1 MRASMY
7 VRPPSALP
15 FKFFFFFFFLLSPNA
30 WASRLT
36 NPFFFFIVPYLIA
49 ANPTNYGRP
58 WRLNCAEAL
67 AAAFYICGHEDWAE
81 AVLTHFNYGQPF
93 LEINAAVLKRYAA
106 CKNEA
111 EVKQAEEKW
120 LAKIEK
126 EYANNRGGPGGGEG
140 ADAWKGGNLNFKPEA
155 NDDDDEDEEE
165 EEEEDDDGDEESG
178 GVTLPDPLAPLLPS
192 SSDGEEEEE
201 QMAEIRRR
209 VLASKP
215 FTNPTPSASDFPP
228 AHIKKISRPV
238 AASSPANR
246 HPSEDSSQT
255 DDDDDDD
262 DGEGEGE
269 GGGGEEEDNELFDRI
284 IDARPPTDHRTGMNK
299 LLARKQDG
307 NFVRAQRP
315 PNR

>member
-1 MRASMY
+1 M
-7 VRPPSALP
+7 
-15 FKFFFFFFFLLSPNA
+15 
-30 WASRLT
+30 ASRLT
-36 NPFFFFIVPYLIA
+36 NPFIVPYLIA

-126 EYANNRGGPGGGEG
+126 EYANNRGGPGGEG
-140 ADAWKGGNLNFKPEA
+140 ADAWKGGNLNLKPEA
-155 NDDDDEDEEE
+155 NDDDEDEEG
-165 EEEEDDDGDEESG
+165 EDEDDGDEESG
-178 GVTLPDPLAPLLPS
+178 GVTLPDPLAPLFPD

-215 FTNPTPSASDFPP
+215 FTNPTPSASDSPP
-228 AHIKKISRPV
+228 AHIKTISRPV
-238 AASSPANR
+238 ATSSPAYNY
-246 HPSEDSSQT
+246 PGEDSSQT

-262 DGEGEGE
+262 GEGE
-269 GGGGEEEDNELFDRI
+269 GGGGEEEEDNELFDRI
-284 IDARPPTDHRTGMNK
+284 IDARPPTDRTGINK

-307 NFVRAQRP
+307 SFVRACA

>member
-1 MRASMY
+1 M
-7 VRPPSALP
+7 
-15 FKFFFFFFFLLSPNA
+15 
-30 WASRLT
+30 ASRLT
-36 NPFFFFIVPYLIA
+36 NPFIVPYLIA

-126 EYANNRGGPGGGEG
+126 EYANNRGGPGGEG

-155 NDDDDEDEEE
+155 NDDDEDE

-201 QMAEIRRR
+201 EQMAEIRRR

-215 FTNPTPSASDFPP
+215 FTNPNPSASDSPP

-238 AASSPANR
+238 AASSPAYGY
-246 HPSEDSSQT
+246 PSEDSSQI
-255 DDDDDDD
+255 DDDDEDADDH
-262 DGEGEGE
+262 GEGE

-284 IDARPPTDHRTGMNK
+284 IDARPPTHRTGINNK
-299 LLARKQDG
+299 LLARKQVG
-307 NFVRAQRP
+307 SFVRVA
-315 PNR
+315 PNRYI

>member
-1 MRASMY
+1 MKILA
-7 VRPPSALP
+7 
-15 FKFFFFFFFLLSPNA
+15 
-30 WASRLT
+30 
-36 NPFFFFIVPYLIA
+36 VPYLIA

-111 EVKQAEEKW
+111 EVKQAEVKW

-126 EYANNRGGPGGGEG
+126 EYADNRGGPGGEG
-140 ADAWKGGNLNFKPEA
+140 ADVWEGGNLNFRPEA
-155 NDDDDEDEEE
+155 NDDDEEDEEGE
-165 EEEEDDDGDEESG
+165 EESDGDEEGG
-178 GVTLPDPLAPLLPS
+178 GVTLPDRLAPLPFD

-201 QMAEIRRR
+201 EMAEIRRR

-215 FTNPTPSASDFPP
+215 FTDPTPSSFDSTPS
-228 AHIKKISRPV
+228 HIKIISRPV
-238 AASSPANR
+238 AAPSPAYD
-246 HPSEDSSQT
+246 HLGEDSSQT
-255 DDDDDDD
+255 DDD
-262 DGEGEGE
+262 
-269 GGGGEEEDNELFDRI
+269 GEEEDNELFDQI
-284 IDARPPTDHRTGMNK
+284 IDALPPTDRTGINK
-299 LLARKQDG
+299 LMARKRDES
-307 NFVRAQRP
+307 FVRA

>member
-1 MRASMY
+1 MLLGTNKRSTMVENRRQMRASM
-7 VRPPSALP
+7 LGP
-15 FKFFFFFFFLLSPNA
+15 FCFTHFFFVLPRM
-30 WASRLT
+30 ASRLT
-36 NPFFFFIVPYLIA
+36 NPFIVPYLIA

-93 LEINAAVLKRYAA
+93 LEINATVLKRYAA

-126 EYANNRGGPGGGEG
+126 EYANSRAGPGGEG

-155 NDDDDEDEEE
+155 NDDDEDEE
-165 EEEEDDDGDEESG
+165 EEEEDDDGEEESG

-201 QMAEIRRR
+201 EAQMAEIRRR

-215 FTNPTPSASDFPP
+215 FTNPTPSAADSPP

-238 AASSPANR
+238 AASSPAYDY
-246 HPSEDSSQT
+246 PGEDSSQT
-255 DDDDDDD
+255 DD
-262 DGEGEGE
+262 GE
-269 GGGGEEEDNELFDRI
+269 GGGGEGEEEKEEDNELFDRI
-284 IDARPPTDHRTGMNK
+284 IDARPPTDRTGINK
-299 LLARKQDG
+299 FLARKQDG
-307 NFVRAQRP
+307 RFVRGA
-315 PNR
+315 PNSR